1 VRNKINLIMRFAVA
15 GVMGALFACI
25 FQGIGGKDETPAGM
39 QSHFGA
45 VCNLMISGMFGA
57 LQPILLQFPFERP
70 VFLREYASGMY
81 GSVPYFLAKTIV
93 EIFVT
98 IITSIETYLI
108 AYWIMDLQGNFFC
121 LILVSFSLS
130 MTAASTGLFVGC
142 SVANA
147 QSAQEIA
154 PLCFVPQILFS
165 GIFITN
171 SLIPKW
177 MRWLQYVCALK
188 YAINLGCIVE
198 FANQPFNDEFL
209 SHFDIH
215 REKTWLYIGIMAAL
229 FVGFRVAAM
238 LNLRRK
244 AAFVF

>member
-1 VRNKINLIMRFAVA
+1 
-15 GVMGALFACI
+15 
-25 FQGIGGKDETPAGM
+25 
-39 QSHFGA
+39 
-45 VCNLMISGMFGA
+45 
-57 LQPILLQFPFERP
+57 
-70 VFLREYASGMY
+70 
-81 GSVPYFLAKTIV
+81 
-93 EIFVT
+93 
-98 IITSIETYLI
+98 
-108 AYWIMDLQGNFFC
+108 MDLQGNFFC

-130 MTAASTGLFVGC
+130 MTAASTGLLVGC

-198 FANQPFNDEFL
+198 FANQSDDLAWLKQRQDIDPDEAGLYVAILVCIFL
-209 SHFDIH
+209 
-215 REKTWLYIGIMAAL
+215 
-229 FVGFRVAAM
+229 GFR
-238 LNLRRK
+238 
-244 AAFVF
+244 